1 MLSKSIG
8 TCILNLAKI
17 LIKTINAIVDIILAF
32 PRIARPLS
40 SLEVFTKNIAITAIV
55 IGIQ

>member
-8 TCILNLAKI
+8 TCIWILAKM
-17 LIKTINAIVDIILAF
+17 LMKTINAIVDIILAF

-40 SLEVFTKNIAITAIV
+40 SLEVFTKNIIITAIV
-55 IGIQ
+55 IGTQ